1 MHPDT
6 EREWRNA
13 SQRRWEA
20 FCPHEWG
27 QPLSLCIPTT
37 VWRAVERSERRSA
50 GQAEGQPL
58 SQCRDCSVEAGE
70 GWLAGAEDGFD
81 VVGRQGAAGEIPL
94 HVGALEGLHLGELR
108 AALDTHGDHLGTE

>member
-1 MHPDT
+1 MDGG
-6 EREWRNA
+6 N
-13 SQRRWEA
+13 
-20 FCPHEWG
+20 
-27 QPLSLCIPTT
+27 LSPYIPTT
-37 VWRAVERSERRSA
+37 LWRAVERSERRSA
-50 GQAEGQPL
+50 DKQRGNL
-58 SQCRDCSVEAGE
+58 SPKIGTVRSVEAGE